1 MNITPIINAF
11 IALLA
16 TIVTC
21 IVIPKVRELLTEK
34 IGAQWA
40 DTLLNWAS
48 VAVAAAEQIYSSDQ
62 GTVKKAYVL
71 EFLASKGY
79 DVESNEVDNAIEC
92 AVLELHKALKSI
104 EE

>member
-16 TIVTC
+16 TIITC
-21 IVIPKVRELLTEK
+21 VVVPKVRELLTEK

-48 VAVAAAEQIYSSDQ
+48 VAVTAAEQIYTSEQ
-62 GTVKKAYVL
+62 GAIKKAYVL
-71 EFLASKGY
+71 DFLAKKGY
-79 DVESNEVDNAIEC
+79 DIESVEVDNAIEC